1 MEALRDGSRPRGG
14 GSFSEDGFS
23 DGKPHAGGGFA
34 AMVAETGPAGAGG
47 RSAPGQIADEVD
59 LLRAQQ
65 YDLLAVLLGRAPG
78 ADLLAAI
85 ARLEGDET
93 PLGAARGALADAAAR
108 TGADR
113 VSREFFDLFIGLGRG
128 EFLPYA
134 SYYLSGFLHE
144 RPLARVRDD
153 LARLGIERA
162 EGQHEPEDHIAILC
176 EVMAGL
182 SAGRFEAEPG
192 AARAFFER
200 HIEPWAMRLFAD
212 LETSPAARFY
222 AALGRF
228 GRVFLELEA
237 EAFALEPATTEQRSG
252 PPRDGADARR
262 RAG

>member
-1 MEALRDGSRPRGG
+1 MEAFEDVSTPRGG
-14 GSFSEDGFS
+14 GSCSENGFS
-23 DGKPHAGGGFA
+23 DGQPHASGGFA
-34 AMVAETGPAGAGG
+34 AITAGTDAVD
-47 RSAPGQIADEVD
+47 SAAPSAAARVADEVD
-59 LLRAQQ
+59 HLRAEQ

-78 ADLLAAI
+78 ADLLAAL
-85 ARLEGDET
+85 ARLHGDET
-93 PLGAARGALADAAAR
+93 PLGAARGALAAAA
-108 TGADR
+108 AASDPDR

-162 EGQHEPEDHIAILC
+162 EGQREPEDHIAILC

-182 SAGRFEAEPG
+182 SAGRFGTGPG
-192 AARAFFER
+192 ADRAFFAR
-200 HIEPWAMRLFAD
+200 HLAPWATRLFAD

-222 AALGRF
+222 AALGRY

-237 EAFALEPATTEQRSG
+237 EAFALDHVTTGQRFEG
-252 PPRDGADARR
+252 AADAARAPRR
-262 RAG
+262 FA